1 MKIAVLG
8 TGVVG
13 QTLAEKLSE
22 LNHDVMMG
30 SRNTTDLLAKNNPDN
45 FGRPPFKEWI
55 KQYQKIKFGTFSEA
69 AAFGELI
76 INATNGMGSLEAIK
90 LAGEQNLNDKVL
102 LDVSNPLDFSKGMP
116 PTLFVCNNDSLA
128 EQIQR
133 TLPKAKVVKSLNTMN
148 AYIMVKPSLLS
159 GDHNVFVNGN
169 DAGAKTEVK
178 KLLNSFGWK
187 NENIIDLGD
196 ITASRGAE
204 MILPLWLSLYEAL
217 KSGMMNFHIA
227 R

>member
-30 SRNTTDLLAKNNPDN
+30 SRNTTDLLAKNKPDN

-55 KQYQKIKFGTFSEA
+55 KQNQKIKFGTFSEA
-69 AAFGELI
+69 ASFGELI
-76 INATNGMGSLEAIK
+76 INATNGMGSLEALK
-90 LAGEQNLNDKVL
+90 LAGEKNLNGKVL
-102 LDVSNPLDFSKGMP
+102 MDVANPLDFSKGMP
-116 PTLFVCNNDSLA
+116 PTLFVCNTDSLA

-133 TLPKAKVVKSLNTMN
+133 TFPKAKVVKSLNTMN
-148 AYIMVKPSLLS
+148 AYIMVKPLLLA

-204 MILPLWLSLYEAL
+204 MILPLWLSLYGAL
-217 KSGMMNFHIA
+217 QSGMMNIHIV

>member
-13 QTLAEKLSE
+13 QTLAEKLAE
-22 LNHDVMMG
+22 LNNDVMMG
-30 SRNTTDLLAKNNPDN
+30 SRNIADLLSKSKPDN

-55 KQYQKIKFGTFSEA
+55 KQHQKIKFATFSEA
-69 AAFGELI
+69 AAFGEFI
-76 INATNGMGSLEAIK
+76 INATNGMGSLEALK
-90 LAGEQNLNDKVL
+90 LAGEKNLNSKVL
-102 LDVSNPLDFSKGMP
+102 LDVSNPLDFSKGFP
-116 PTLFVCNNDSLA
+116 PTLFVCNTDSLA

-133 TLPKAKVVKSLNTMN
+133 TFPNAKVVKSLNTMN
-148 AYIMVKPSLLS
+148 AYIMTNPSLVP

-187 NENIIDLGD
+187 NENILDVGD
-196 ITASRGAE
+196 IKLARGTE
-204 MILPLWLSLYEAL
+204 MYVFFWAQLFGAFQTGTFNI
-217 KSGMMNFHIA
+217 HIA
-227 R
+227 K